1 MAQQEQNRVSNLAAL
16 WKKSQTLRTTTLI
29 AIVFLT
35 GFLFGS
41 QSNFLASA
49 QIDLNQEEQQE
60 FAAFWQAYDLVRSQ
74 YLDQPIDTHLVVE
87 GAIAGMLDSLGDQ
100 YTGYMSSEVYS
111 LMNEDIS
118 GEIQGIGVVIRTIQ
132 ETGEI
137 EVANVMKDTPAERA
151 GVQIGDIF
159 VIVDGEDVLGYTQ
172 LELAGIV
179 RGPRGTTVDITFRRG
194 DELVEENIER
204 DRIPIPTAEYTLLEN
219 DIALIRLFEFNSQ
232 SRPQLD
238 AAIEELGGADNL
250 DGLVLDLR
258 GNPGGTLDSSIEIA
272 STFLDDKVILREQ
285 FPNREETLSTD
296 GSYAGYEFPVV
307 ILVNETSASASEL
320 VSGALQDWDAA
331 TIIGEV
337 TFGKGTVQSWRG
349 LSNGGGVRIT
359 IARWLTP
366 NGNWINEEG
375 ITPDIVIE
383 WEPEPNFFLDIND
396 PATMVQDPQLQAA
409 IAVLNGE
416 MVEDVILEAET
427 AAEMEDAEA
436 LITE

>member
-1 MAQQEQNRVSNLAAL
+1 MAQQRNNRLGGLAAL
-16 WKKSQTLRTTTLI
+16 WKKSQALRTTALI
-29 AIVFLT
+29 MVVFVT
-35 GFLFGS
+35 GFVFGS

-49 QIDLNQEEQQE
+49 QINLTQEEEQE
-60 FAAFWQAYDLVRSQ
+60 FAAFWQAYDLVRGQ

-87 GAIAGMLDSLGDQ
+87 GAIAGMLDSLDDQ

-151 GVQIGDIF
+151 GVQIGDVF
-159 VIVDGEDVLGYTQ
+159 VEVDGEDVIGYSQ

-179 RGPRGTTVDITFRRG
+179 RGPRGTTVDIMFRRG
-194 DELVEENIER
+194 ETLVEESIER

-219 DIALIRLFEFNSQ
+219 VIGLVRLFEFNSQ

-238 AAIEELGGADNL
+238 AAIEELGGAENL
-250 DGLVLDLR
+250 NGFVLDLR

-285 FPNREETLSTD
+285 FPTREETLSTD
-296 GSYAGYEFPVV
+296 GSYAGYDFPVV
-307 ILVNETSASASEL
+307 VLVNETSASASEL
-320 VSGALQDWDAA
+320 VSGALQDWEAA
-331 TIIGEV
+331 TVIGEI

-366 NGNWINEEG
+366 EGNWIHEQG
-375 ITPDIVIE
+375 ITPDIIIE
-383 WEPEPNFFLDIND
+383 WQPEEGFFLDIND
-396 PATMVQDPQLQAA
+396 PATLEADPQLQAA
-409 IAVLNGE
+409 LDFLSGEEVEEVIAQP
-416 MVEDVILEAET
+416 DVVTEAE
-427 AAEMEDAEA
+427 D